1 MVASSVTDGGAA
13 VIASAIILAFHSS
26 PPEKAEVA
34 ENVKIAK
41 KVDV

>member
-1 MVASSVTDGGAA
+1 MVASFVTAGGAA
-13 VIASAIILAFHSS
+13 VRASAIILAFHSS

>member
-1 MVASSVTDGGAA
+1 MVASFVTAGGAA
-13 VIASAIILAFHSS
+13 ERASEIILDFHSS